1 MIISRSIS
9 DTLLRYASWFPVVV
23 ISGPRQSGKTT
34 LVRQLFSDRP
44 YVSMEDADTRQR
56 AEFDPKAFLQSFP
69 NGAVIDEV
77 QRTPG
82 LLSDIQSLV
91 DRRGIKGDFILTGSQ
106 QFGLLR
112 QVSQS
117 LAGRAGVLQLLPLS
131 HRELKAVQF
140 PYFSLEQAM
149 WQGGYPVFYRDN
161 VINGHARKIDGSE
174 HYAWFNSYVM
184 TYIERDIRDV
194 LQVSDTGSFRRF
206 LLMCAARVGQLLNMN
221 ALASECGISHTTAKR
236 WLTALETSYIVHLL
250 EPHHQNFGKRLVK
263 TPKLY
268 FYDTGLVSHL
278 LRIES
283 ARALETHAYRG
294 PIFENWVINE
304 TIKYRW
310 NQGLRSELYF
320 WRDNHGTKIDL
331 VFESN
336 SQLNPVELKSGMTFS
351 PDWLRPWNKWQSYS
365 RQSGVKPVIVYGGD
379 QSHEMQQTH
388 LMSWNQV

>member
-9 DTLLRYASWFPVVV
+9 NTLLRYASLFPVVV

-34 LVRQLFSDRP
+34 LARQLFSDRP
-44 YVSMEDADTRQR
+44 YVSMEDADTRSR
-56 AEFDPKAFLQSFP
+56 AEFDPKGFLHSFP

-82 LLSDIQSLV
+82 LLSDIQGVV

-106 QFGLLR
+106 QFGLLK

-117 LAGRAGVLQLLPLS
+117 LAGRAGILQLLPLS
-131 HRELKAVQF
+131 HRELKAAQL
-140 PYFSLEQAM
+140 PYSGLEQAM
-149 WQGGYPVFYRDN
+149 WQGGYPVFYREKETN
-161 VINGHARKIDGSE
+161 ANAMTIDEAE

-184 TYIERDIRDV
+184 TYVERDIRDV
-194 LQVSDTGSFRRF
+194 LQVIDIATFRRF
-206 LLMCAARVGQLLNMN
+206 FLMCAARVGQLLNMN

-263 TPKLY
+263 MPKLY
-268 FYDTGLVSHL
+268 FYDTGLLSHL

-283 ARALETHAYRG
+283 AKALETHAYRG

-310 NQGLRSELYF
+310 NRGLRSDLYF
-320 WRDNHGTKIDL
+320 WRDNHGTEIDL
-331 VFESN
+331 VFENN
-336 SQLNPVELKSGMTFS
+336 SQLNPVELNSGMTFS
-351 PDWLRPWNKWQSYS
+351 ADWMRPWNKWQSYS
-365 RQSGVKPVIVYGGD
+365 KQPNVKPVVVYGGD
-379 QSHEMQQTH
+379 ESHEMQQAH